1 MSQPI
6 SSLMHREVTRV
17 DPDDT
22 LHAVEV
28 KMLGKGLSWVPVV
41 DASGVVMG
49 VISSADLLRA
59 HAGGP
64 GNPRLSA
71 WQLCTYKPVTVS
83 PDATLAEVAR
93 LMTEGNIHHV
103 VVAEGGDIRG
113 VVSSLDFVRTF
124 VT

>member
-1 MSQPI
+1 MSQTI
-6 SSLMHREVTRV
+6 ASLMNREVTQV
-17 DPDDT
+17 GPDDT
-22 LHAVEV
+22 LQAVEAKLV
-28 KMLGKGLSWVPVV
+28 AKGLSWVPVV

-59 HAGGP
+59 HAEGKTAP
-64 GNPRLSA
+64 KVSA
-71 WQLCTYKPVTVS
+71 WQLCTYKPVTVH

-103 VVAEGGDIRG
+103 VVAEGPNLRG

-124 VT
+124 VV